1 MFFQLIRL
9 NLHHEL
15 EVMAT
20 KEDVE
25 IFLLNFKEKVKV
37 YDIVFCDDRGKNMQ
51 ALAEL
56 DITPRYRKDV
66 ILKLKAEDYSEDPI
80 ADTLYHLWEMWVFGK
95 DVKGKNVYIKITMGL
110 PNSSTICISFHIAEH
125 RMAHPYK

>member
-1 MFFQLIRL
+1 M
-9 NLHHEL
+9 HHEL

-25 IFLLNFKEKVKV
+25 IFLLNFKEKVKI
-37 YDIVFCDDRGKNMQ
+37 YDIVFRDDRGKNMQ

-66 ILKLKAEDYSEDPI
+66 ILKLKTEDYSEGPI
-80 ADTLYHLWEMWVFGK
+80 VDTLNHLGEMWVFGK

-125 RMAHPYK
+125 RITHPYK